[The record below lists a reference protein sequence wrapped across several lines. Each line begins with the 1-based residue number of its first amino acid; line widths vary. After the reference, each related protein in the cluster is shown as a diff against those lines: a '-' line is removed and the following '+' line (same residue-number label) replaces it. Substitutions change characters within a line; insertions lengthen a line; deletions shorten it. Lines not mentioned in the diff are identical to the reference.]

1 MNAFERGAVS
11 CGGNGPREGVLIPDG
26 VDGASVSVA
35 ESEGFAAVFEF
46 SGEGAKGF
54 EAELFSEGGWVGC
67 DDCEAVGWE
76 RVSLRKLIFFEGP
89 VRESHGLGAGVVDFD
104 ELAGAFF
111 GGMKVDFVD
120 DHGRGCGCAEA
131 ESPEDANSPTGAGEM
146 EGAME
151 RGASHGVWRG

>member
-35 ESEGFAAVFEF
+35 ESKGFAAVFEF

-76 RVSLRKLIFFEGP
+76 RVSLRKLIFF
-89 VRESHGLGAGVVDFD
+89 
-104 ELAGAFF
+104 
-111 GGMKVDFVD
+111 
-120 DHGRGCGCAEA
+120 
-131 ESPEDANSPTGAGEM
+131 
-146 EGAME
+146 
-151 RGASHGVWRG
+151 

>member
-1 MNAFERGAVS
+1 LNGKSGAAPRRGACGVEGGVNAFERGAVS

-26 VDGASVSVA
+26 VDGV
-35 ESEGFAAVFEF
+35 
-46 SGEGAKGF
+46 
-54 EAELFSEGGWVGC
+54 FSEGGWVGC

-89 VRESHGLGAGVVDFD
+89 VREIYGLGAGVVDFD

-131 ESPEDANSPTGAGEM
+131 ESPEDANSLTGAGEM